1 MMRGDDSFRGQ
12 DVSRGGGAR
21 RAHAPGIERNGR
33 DFSGASVGTRRD
45 QRSKIDGCAARQVS
59 HLSLGRTAA
68 AVPASALAVASAAA
82 AGRADAALDDDRADF
97 QPSLGV
103 RTGPAA
109 IAAEVSAPTSIAPA
123 RALLAHSLRDGVV
136 EVHPFRLRRGLHH
149 RVLRRRVHGVHRFG
163 VHGEERA
170 RGLTRDRLSSAR
182 GIV

>member
-1 MMRGDDSFRGQ
+1 MCREVVVRGVHTRRGSNGT
-12 DVSRGGGAR
+12 DAISRERRSVRGATSVPKLTD
-21 RAHAPGIERNGR
+21 APR
-33 DFSGASVGTRRD
+33 ASV
-45 QRSKIDGCAARQVS
+45 SY
-59 HLSLGRTAA
+59 LSLGRPAA

-109 IAAEVSAPTSIAPA
+109 TAAEVSAPTSIAPA